1 MPETEQQPNEQPQP
15 SENETQPTPKQPE
28 HGAPPLPEK
37 QQPPAEPEKPNDEQP
52 NPDVFPREYVEKLRT
67 ENADYRNRAKTADD
81 LAKRL
86 HTELVRATG
95 KLADPT
101 DMPFD
106 TEHLDDPEKLAAAIE
121 ALVEAKPHLRAR
133 RVVGAVGQGES
144 GGSGTFSLLDAMRS
158 GA

>member
-1 MPETEQQPNEQPQP
+1 MPNDPQQPSEQQQPDEPTTPPTPQPDDQPQP
-15 SENETQPTPKQPE
+15 SEAQQPDEPTENEPTP
-28 HGAPPLPEK
+28 
-37 QQPPAEPEKPNDEQP
+37 EPE
-52 NPDVFPREYVEKLRT
+52 PDTFPRAYVEDLRK
-67 ENADYRNRAKTADD
+67 ENAYYRNRAKAADD

-106 TEHLDDPEKLAAAIE
+106 PEHLDDPDTLAASIDQ
-121 ALVEAKPHLRAR
+121 LLSAKPHLKAR

-144 GGSGTFSLLDAMRS
+144 GTTTGVDLLGIMQGRA
-158 GA
+158 

>member
-1 MPETEQQPNEQPQP
+1 MPNDPQQPDEQQQPDEPTTPPTPQPDDQPQPNEAQQPDEP
-15 SENETQPTPKQPE
+15 TENEPTP
-28 HGAPPLPEK
+28 
-37 QQPPAEPEKPNDEQP
+37 EPE
-52 NPDVFPREYVEKLRT
+52 PDTFPRAYVEDLRK
-67 ENADYRNRAKTADD
+67 ENADYRTRAKAADD

-106 TEHLDDPEKLAAAIE
+106 PEHLDDPDKLAVSIDQ
-121 ALVEAKPHLRAR
+121 LLSAKPHLKAR

-144 GGSGTFSLLDAMRS
+144 GTTTGVDLLGIMRGTA
-158 GA
+158 

>member
-1 MPETEQQPNEQPQP
+1 MPNDPQQPDEQQQPDEPTTPPTPQPDDQPQP
-15 SENETQPTPKQPE
+15 SEAQQPDEPTENEPTP
-28 HGAPPLPEK
+28 
-37 QQPPAEPEKPNDEQP
+37 EPE
-52 NPDVFPREYVEKLRT
+52 PDTFPRAYVEDLRK
-67 ENADYRNRAKTADD
+67 ENADYRTRAKAADD

-106 TEHLDDPEKLAAAIE
+106 PDHLDDPDKLAVSIDQ
-121 ALVEAKPHLRAR
+121 LLSAKPHLKAR

-144 GGSGTFSLLDAMRS
+144 GTTTGVDLLGIMRGTA
-158 GA
+158 

>member
-1 MPETEQQPNEQPQP
+1 MPNDPQQLDEQQQPDEPTVTEPETTEAPAPDEPT
-15 SENETQPTPKQPE
+15 ENEPTP
-28 HGAPPLPEK
+28 
-37 QQPPAEPEKPNDEQP
+37 EPE
-52 NPDVFPREYVEKLRT
+52 PDTFPRAYVEDLRK
-67 ENADYRNRAKTADD
+67 ENADYRTRAKAADD

-106 TEHLDDPEKLAAAIE
+106 AEHLDDPDKLTASIDQ
-121 ALVEAKPHLRAR
+121 LLSAKPHLKAR

-144 GGSGTFSLLDAMRS
+144 GTTTGVDLLGIMQGRA
-158 GA
+158 

>member
-1 MPETEQQPNEQPQP
+1 MPNDPQQPNEQQQPDEPTTPPTPQP
-15 SENETQPTPKQPE
+15 DDQPQPNEAQQPDEPTENEPTP
-28 HGAPPLPEK
+28 
-37 QQPPAEPEKPNDEQP
+37 EPE
-52 NPDVFPREYVEKLRT
+52 PDVFPRAYVEDLRK
-67 ENADYRNRAKTADD
+67 ENADYRTRAKAADD

-106 TEHLDDPEKLAAAIE
+106 PEHLDDPDKLAVSIDQ
-121 ALVEAKPHLRAR
+121 LLSAKPHLKAR

-144 GGSGTFSLLDAMRS
+144 GTTTGVDLLGIMQGRA
-158 GA
+158 